1 VSYITSN
8 SPLRS
13 LWPLLIVA
21 SAHRSLYSSA
31 DFHSDDTSPQAS
43 PSFKDKGTETL
54 RSKPSS
60 MCSVQYAEPEVYSD
74 FLERL
79 PCDSCVAVNK
89 PYQKACATIEQ
100 ATADLRLQD
109 SYDRSRG

>member
-1 VSYITSN
+1 
-8 SPLRS
+8 
-13 LWPLLIVA
+13 
-21 SAHRSLYSSA
+21 
-31 DFHSDDTSPQAS
+31 
-43 PSFKDKGTETL
+43 
-54 RSKPSS
+54 